1 MTIVVICM
9 AIVVF
14 MPMLAKVPLAIMMNK
29 QGGYD
34 NSLPRE
40 QQKNL
45 EGLGARSK
53 AAHENCFEATT
64 FFAPTILLVLA
75 LNAINQTT
83 AYLCIAFV
91 AVRLAYLVCYWG
103 NWHLLRSLFW
113 GIGMFTVAAHYYL
126 LLS

>member
-34 NSLPRE
+34 NRLPRE

-75 LNAINQTT
+75 LNAMNQTT

-113 GIGMFTVAAHYYL
+113 GIGMVTVAAHYYL

>member
-34 NSLPRE
+34 NRLPRE

-83 AYLCIAFV
+83 AYLCITFV
-91 AVRLAYLVCYWG
+91 VVRLAYLVCYWG
-103 NWHLLRSLFW
+103 DWHLLRSLFW

>member
-34 NSLPRE
+34 NRLPRE

-113 GIGMFTVAAHYYL
+113 GIGMVTVAAHYYL

>member
-34 NSLPRE
+34 NRLPRE

>member
-1 MTIVVICM
+1 M

-14 MPMLAKVPLAIMMNK
+14 MPLLAKVPLAMMMNK
-29 QGGYD
+29 EGGYD
-34 NSLPRE
+34 NRLPRE

-45 EGLGARSK
+45 QGLGARSK

-75 LNAINQTT
+75 LNAVNHTT
-83 AYLCIAFV
+83 AYLCVTFV
-91 AVRLAYLVCYWG
+91 VVRLAYLVCYWSD
-103 NWHLLRSLFW
+103 WHLLRSVFW
-113 GIGMFTVAAHYYL
+113 GIGMVTLAAHYYL

>member
-34 NSLPRE
+34 NRLPRE

-75 LNAINQTT
+75 LNAMNQTT
-83 AYLCIAFV
+83 AYLCITFV

-113 GIGMFTVAAHYYL
+113 GIGMVTVAAHYYL